1 MVAINDR
8 QFLEYLDNMIKTLKN
23 SNQKELDE
31 LKYIQKN
38 EKLDVVSVSALY
50 SLLKSRE
57 QVIDLLK
64 EDQEEHIFKRVGEER
79 TYMKNF
85 IKKYFDIGDTSSQ
98 NHINFYV
105 GKKDSIV

>member
-1 MVAINDR
+1 MVCINER
-8 QFLEYLDNMIKTLKN
+8 PFLEYLDNMIKTLKN
-23 SNQKELDE
+23 SNLKELDE
-31 LKYIQKN
+31 LKYIKKN

-64 EDQEEHIFKRVGEER
+64 ENQEEHIFKRVGEEH
-79 TYMKNF
+79 TYMKDF
-85 IKKYFDIGDTSSQ
+85 IKRYFDIGDRSSQ